1 MITPEQL
8 IVALNCHREGLKL
21 HFPSILAACED
32 RMINTPERLAAFL
45 ANAAHETAGF
55 SNFIERLSY
64 RDPVRICQ
72 FFRKFDLDKD
82 RVIDPE
88 EIEFAKRFIK
98 NPVEL
103 ANHVYGGRFG
113 NTDPGDGWKFRGR
126 GIFQTTFKDNYADVS
141 KALGYDFV
149 RDPDKLA
156 EPPFAAKSAAYYWH
170 SKNLNKLADKGDLT
184 TITKAI
190 NGGLNGHQDRIE
202 NYQKLITLLS

>member
-55 SNFIERLSY
+55 SKYVENLNYSAKGLLATWPARFTPELAERIQ
-64 RDPVRICQ
+64 R
-72 FFRKFDLDKD
+72 
-82 RVIDPE
+82 
-88 EIEFAKRFIK
+88 
-98 NPVEL
+98 NPIL
-103 ANHVYGGRFG
+103 IANHVYADRYG
-113 NTDPGDGWKFRGR
+113 NNDQGDGWKYRGR
-126 GIFQTTFKDNYADVS
+126 GIFQTTFKDNYAAVS
-141 KALGYDFV
+141 IALGYDFV
-149 RDPDKLA
+149 HDPDKLA

-184 TITKAI
+184 AITKAI

-202 NYQKLITLLS
+202 NYQKLIKLLS